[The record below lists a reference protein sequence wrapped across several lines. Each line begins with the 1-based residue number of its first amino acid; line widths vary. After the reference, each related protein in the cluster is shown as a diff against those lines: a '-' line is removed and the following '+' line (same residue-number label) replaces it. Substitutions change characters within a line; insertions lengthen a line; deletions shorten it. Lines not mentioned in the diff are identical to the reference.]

1 MKVSKDATHKITS
14 TKKINNVINII
25 SFILSDSLIK
35 HLFSLPP
42 KSPFPDPHLN

>member
-25 SFILSDSLIK
+25 SLFDSLIK
-35 HLFSLPP
+35 HLFPLPP
-42 KSPFPDPHLN
+42 KSPLPDPHLN

>member
-25 SFILSDSLIK
+25 NLFDSLIK